1 MAFDKIKNALGL
13 KTTQKALT
21 LTDPSAFEL
30 FGASPTSSG
39 FSVSANSAMRVPAVS
54 CAVALI
60 SESVGTLPV
69 KLFTEAK
76 EATKDHPAYRLI
88 HDEANEWTSAS
99 ELRTAL
105 TADALLNDRGG
116 FAQVVRLGDGTP
128 FEMHRLDPAT
138 VTPKLEADGT
148 PYYVVK
154 LTAGDARFE
163 YQDILH
169 IQPFAGVSPI
179 TLGREAIGLSLAFEQ
194 HIATLFANGGRPSGI
209 IKSDKALDVDAKKK
223 IAASWFSTHSGK
235 SAGGT
240 AILDEGMS
248 YDQLSLTLADAQF
261 AENRL
266 EQIREIARAFR
277 VPPTMLFELSRGT
290 WSNTEELARQFYQTT
305 LRPWLASWTWAYAKV
320 LLTPEERTSLYI
332 EFVIDDLLTTN
343 AAAKATAFAQ
353 YRAMGALTGN
363 EVRAALNKAPLPDGN
378 SLSNPNIT
386 TMTPTTQSKDETE

>member
-1 MAFDKIKNALGL
+1 MAFEKIKSTFGFR
-13 KTTQKALT
+13 TDQKALL

-39 FSVSANSAMRVPAVS
+39 IAVSANSAMRVPAVS

-60 SESVGTLPV
+60 SDSVGTLPV
-69 KLFTEAK
+69 KLFNDDKSA
-76 EATKDHPAYRLI
+76 AKDHPAYRLI
-88 HDEANEWTSAS
+88 HDEADEWTSAS

-105 TADALLNDRGG
+105 TADALLNDKGG
-116 FAQVVRLGDGTP
+116 FAQVVRVSSGAP
-128 FEMHRLDPAT
+128 YEMHRLDPAT
-138 VTPKLEADGT
+138 VTPKFETDGT
-148 PYYVVK
+148 PFYIVQ
-154 LTAGDARFE
+154 LAAGPTRFE

-169 IQPFAGVSPI
+169 IRPFGNVSPI
-179 TLGREAIGLSLAFEQ
+179 TLGREAIGLALAFEQ
-194 HIATLFANGGRPSGI
+194 HIATLFANGGRLSGI
-209 IKSDKALDVDAKKK
+209 IKSDKAMDVEAKKK
-223 IAASWFSTHSGK
+223 VAASWFSSHSGK

-240 AILDEGMS
+240 AILDEGMT

-277 VPPTMLFELSRGT
+277 VPPTMLFELSRGI

-305 LRPWLASWTWAYAKV
+305 LRPWLSSWTWAYAKV
-320 LLTPEERTSLYI
+320 LLTPEERIGLYI
-332 EFVIDDLLTTN
+332 EFIVDDLLTTN

-363 EVRAALNKAPLPDGN
+363 EVRAALNKAPHEAGN
-378 SLSNPNIT
+378 SLDNPNIT
-386 TMTPTTQSKDETE
+386 TSQDNAA